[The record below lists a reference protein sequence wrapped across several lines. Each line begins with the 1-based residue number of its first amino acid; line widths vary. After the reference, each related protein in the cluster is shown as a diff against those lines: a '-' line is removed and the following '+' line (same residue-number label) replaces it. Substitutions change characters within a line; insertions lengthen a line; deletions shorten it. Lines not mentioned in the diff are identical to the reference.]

1 MLIAMTV
8 GGIIINGPA
17 TGNYDEDLGN
27 LFLNDWS
34 HSTADVLA
42 IEAATVC

>member
-1 MLIAMTV
+1 MTV

-34 HSTADVLA
+34 DRSGYCMLSPWF
-42 IEAATVC
+42 